1 MARIDSLSIALQ
13 TDPTYKDKLA
23 EEYGKV
29 IENISTG
36 TLSSVF
42 ANKDLS
48 GDPTAGTMEAKRIS
62 NVTGSAY
69 GTSRGR
75 GYADKPKAL
84 PVVIAINDNK
94 EYLEEV
100 EEKDL
105 QMYGIAGLIERRVR
119 NHQMKIQIDNDVA
132 FFQEMYATGTEATE
146 TGSTA
151 GDKLESVIQAVET
164 TKNDFVNGVPRN
176 MIKVVMTPAKY
187 GAVRSYLDTGV
198 NNSNVNTGVGE
209 FAMFHG
215 VEVYSSV
222 NLPTGVDYVVFVDGA
237 VAQPKHLSIY
247 NPAKIELSDAT
258 GFGSFLYKGT
268 KAVMPDL
275 IQYVGT
281 TYSA

>member
-1 MARIDSLSIALQ
+1 MARINSLSIALQ
-13 TDPTYKDKLA
+13 TDASAKDLLA

-36 TLSSVF
+36 TLSGVF

-48 GDPTAGTMEAKRIS
+48 GDPEAGTVEAKRFA
-62 NVTGSAY
+62 NVAGNSY
-69 GTSRGR
+69 GTARAAGQ
-75 GYADKPKAL
+75 GQYVKAL
-84 PVVIAINDNK
+84 PVVIPINDNK
-94 EYLEEV
+94 EYIEEV

-105 QMYGIAGLIERRVR
+105 RMYGVDGIIRRRVA
-119 NHQMKIQIDNDVA
+119 NHQMMIQIDNDKA
-132 FFQEMYATGTEATE
+132 FFQEMYATGTKATE

-151 GDKLESVIQAVET
+151 GAKLESVIQAVET
-164 TKNDFVNGVPRN
+164 TKNDFVNGVPRD

-187 GAVRSYLDTGV
+187 GAVREYLDTGV

-237 VAQPKHLSIY
+237 VAQPRHLSIY
-247 NPAKIELSDAT
+247 NPARIELSDAT
-258 GFGSFLYKGT
+258 AFGSFLYKGT